1 MKTKIIY
8 AALTFA
14 LIFTGITSL
23 TPASDEVPSKKQDH
37 PIALIGGT
45 IHTISGETIENG
57 TILFEN
63 GKITKIG
70 TNISLPAGVDSIDV
84 SGKHVYPGLINADT
98 RLGLIEVG
106 SVPGSSDYRELGTMN
121 PNVRAEVGLNPDSE
135 LLPVVRAHGVTVAN
149 TFPRGGIISGK
160 SAAIMLD
167 GWTWED
173 MTLKAPVSMIM
184 NWPRMALI
192 TAWWNDKSKED
203 QIKEQKETLDK
214 INLFMDEARAYM
226 TAKEASGKKGIP
238 NHEVDLRLEAM
249 IPVLKGELPMWITAG
264 EIRQIQGA
272 IDWAEAE
279 GIKPVILGGEDSW
292 RVASELKDMNIP
304 VVISDVLST
313 PSRDWEAYDSRFTLA
328 NKLYEAGV
336 KFCLGYSA
344 FHGVQHNIRYNAAM
358 AVAFG
363 LPEIEGI
370 RSITLYAAE
379 IMGID
384 DMVGSLETGKDATII
399 VTDGSPLEI
408 TTSVEMEYIQGRKID
423 LNNKH
428 KRLYKK
434 YTEKYRQKGLIK

>member
-1 MKTKIIY
+1 MKTNIIY

-37 PIALIGGT
+37 PIALVGGT
-45 IHTISGETIENG
+45 IHTISGEIIENG
-57 TILFEN
+57 TILFDE

-70 TNISLPAGVDSIDV
+70 TNISLPSGVESIDI

-106 SVPGSSDYRELGTMN
+106 SVPGSSDDRELGTMN

-135 LLPVVRAHGVTVAN
+135 LLSVVRAHGVTVAN
-149 TFPRGGIISGK
+149 SFPRGGIISGK

-184 NWPRMALI
+184 NWPRMTLI
-192 TAWWNDKSKED
+192 SAWWFDKSKED

-214 INLFMDEARAYM
+214 ISLFFDEARAYM

-249 IPVLKGELPMWITAG
+249 IPVLKGQLPMWITAG

-272 IDWAEAE
+272 IDWAESE
-279 GIKPVILGGEDSW
+279 GIKPVILGGEDTW
-292 RVASELKDMNIP
+292 RVAGELKDMNIP
-304 VVISDVLST
+304 VVISNVLST
-313 PSRDWEAYDSRFTLA
+313 PSRDWEAYDSRYTLA

-336 KFCLGYSA
+336 KFCIGYAA
-344 FHGVQHNIRYNAAM
+344 FHGTQHNIRYNAAM
-358 AVAFG
+358 SVAFG

-384 DMVGSLETGKDATII
+384 DRVGSLENGKDATII

-423 LNNKH
+423 LDNKH